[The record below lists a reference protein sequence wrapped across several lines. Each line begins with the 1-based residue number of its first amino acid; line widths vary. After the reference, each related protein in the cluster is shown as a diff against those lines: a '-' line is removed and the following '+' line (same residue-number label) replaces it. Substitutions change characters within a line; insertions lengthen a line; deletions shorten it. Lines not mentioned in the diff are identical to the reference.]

1 MTRQPLLTGLLAGAA
16 AIALCH
22 PASARAEDAPAGAQE
37 PATVAEIVVTASK
50 REERLQSVPTSVTV
64 VTGDQI
70 SRQNVNEVADL
81 VRSAP
86 TLNSAGPFGALSMRG
101 IGSISFS
108 RSSESSVGVVVD
120 GVALAGASTNPPALF
135 DIARVEVLS
144 GPQGTLF
151 GRNSSGGVVNIVTN
165 APNPTRFEALA
176 HADIGTE
183 GNDVVRGMVNLPL
196 GDTAALRV
204 SAAYAAQPEHQ
215 HNRFDGSDQRP
226 ESTGLRARLLWEP
239 NDTVSVNIIGDYTL
253 AKRDGGAAWAVS
265 YSTPGSALTN
275 RLVACGVHV
284 GPSNDE
290 GCVDGGN
297 KGSNLSWGGSG
308 QVDWQVGGL
317 TLSSITALRKVRI
330 DTDAYDVDSTSAF
343 RLNQTGPAD
352 SDNVSQELRL
362 TSPSG
367 SRLEYVAGL
376 YYFHADFDGAV
387 LQRGPVAADLGVP
400 FILGQNLA
408 TTAETTSSAAFGQ
421 ATFHVTDQLRLVGG
435 LRYGSERVEAKTVVT
450 LAPGAVAPI
459 AGAANVNASTSD
471 TYVSYRIGAQYD
483 FTSYVM
489 GYVTYARGY
498 KGPAINDQA
507 AGAGIPILVK
517 PEIPKSFE
525 VGLKTTLF
533 DGRVGA
539 NIALFH
545 TEVDDFQSQFFDP
558 TAAAFIFGNA
568 PKLTSKGFTLDVF
581 GRPVKGLTLNA
592 GIAYTDARYGAGY
605 VVACGQGQT
614 LAQGCENIVVGGVI
628 VGHGDDAGGN
638 RLVGTPEWKVTFSGE
653 YQHDIAGRF
662 TGFVQGD
669 VVYNS
674 KIYSSAAFDPL
685 TDIDGDAIVGGRIGL
700 RTLDGRYGVSIYA
713 RNLFDTFRPTVRFPT
728 PAAAQQLDPKSYSQM
743 MGPESSRVVGVSL
756 DARF

>member
-1 MTRQPLLTGLLAGAA
+1 MNRQRTLPGLLAGAA

-22 PASARAEDAPAGAQE
+22 PAFARAADAPAGGEE

-50 REERLQSVPTSVTV
+50 REERLQDVPTAVTV
-64 VTGDQI
+64 VTGDQL
-70 SRQNVNEVADL
+70 SRQNVTEVSDL

-86 TLNSAGPFGALSMRG
+86 ALNSAGPFGALSMRG

-108 RSSESSVGVVVD
+108 RTSESSVGVVVD

-151 GRNSSGGVVNIVTN
+151 GRNSSGGVINIVTN

-183 GNDVVRGMVNLPL
+183 GNDLVRGMVNLPL
-196 GDTAALRV
+196 GDTAALRI

-215 HNRFDGSDQRP
+215 HNRFDGSDQHP
-226 ESTGLRARLLWEP
+226 ESTGVRARLLWEP
-239 NDTVSVNIIGDYTL
+239 TDALSINIIGDYTL
-253 AKRDGGAAWAVS
+253 AKRDGGAAWTVS

-297 KGSNLSWGGSG
+297 KGANLSWGVSG

-317 TLSSITALRKVRI
+317 TLTSITALRKVRL

-367 SRLEYVAGL
+367 ARLEYVAGL
-376 YYFHADFDGAV
+376 YYFHSDFAGAV
-387 LQRGPVAADLGVP
+387 LQRGPVATDLGLP

-408 TTAETTSSAAFGQ
+408 TTADTTSAAAFGQ
-421 ATFHVTDQLRLVGG
+421 ATFHVTDRFRLVGG
-435 LRYGSERVEAKTVVT
+435 LRYGSEKVTATTVVT

-459 AGAANVNASTSD
+459 AAASNVNASAD
-471 TYVSYRIGAQYD
+471 DAYFSYRVGAQFD
-483 FTSYVM
+483 FTSRIM
-489 GYVTYARGY
+489 AYVTYARGY

-507 AGAGIPILVK
+507 AGPGIPVLVR
-517 PEIPKSFE
+517 PEIPKTVE
-525 VGLKTTLF
+525 AGLKTTLF
-533 DGRVGA
+533 DGRLGA
-539 NIALFH
+539 NLAVFH
-545 TEVDDFQSQFFDP
+545 TEVEDFQSQFFDP
-558 TAAAFIFGNA
+558 AAAAFIFGNA
-568 PKLTSKGFTLDVF
+568 PKLTSKGFSLDVF
-581 GRPVKGLTLNA
+581 GRPVKGLTLN
-592 GIAYTDARYGAGY
+592 GGVAYTDARYGGGY

-614 LAQGCENIVVGGVI
+614 LAQGCQNIVVGGVI
-628 VGHGDDAGGN
+628 VGQGDDAGGN

-653 YQHDIAGRF
+653 YQHRIAGGF
-662 TGFVQGD
+662 MGFVQVD
-669 VVYNS
+669 LVYNS

-685 TDIDGDAIVGGRIGL
+685 TDIDGATIVGGRIGL
-700 RTLDGRYGVSIYA
+700 RTQDGRYGVSLYA

-743 MGPESSRVVGVSL
+743 AGPESSRVVGVSL